1 MEPKCP
7 PDHHIVVSCVK
18 NKTLKTKKGDKK
30 NKSLKNRN
38 TLKTNQLVQKPTL
51 NKNAKINKTIKK
63 TYASTNKTLK
73 KKCKTLQS
81 SNTNMLS
88 SNPTKKELQSY
99 LNMKSY
105 SPTVNKLISVK
116 SITPHKDIFE
126 GICKEEQIYVTT
138 GKDKGKCYKWTSK
151 KAKNYLLDNLKSN
164 KTFNAK
170 ELLGPQQNL
179 SNCWFNTFFIIFFIS
194 DKGRKFTKSFREGMI
209 NGEIKSKDGTINKIP
224 NKIKYPLWLLN
235 KFITATLLGK
245 NDKTLFASKMNTNDI
260 ITKIYSGIPKKYK
273 IRLDS
278 IKNEGEAGNPIYYYL
293 DIISWLN
300 MNNIGQKYPI
310 HYTVIF
316 KWSEL
321 NDLNNYSSSSKK
333 DTEIIKYIK
342 ENKPHVIAIS
352 SSDNF
357 INNGMTDKGVLA
369 TPEDMKKKLEYK
381 IGNMVYKLDS
391 VVVRD
396 VKKNHMSGLLTLN
409 GEEYMFD
416 GENTKSPLM
425 KKKWLKYFN
434 KNKNFKIT
442 SSISEKY
449 NFLKGYSCNIYYRV
463 K

>member
-1 MEPKCP
+1 M
-7 PDHHIVVSCVK
+7 
-18 NKTLKTKKGDKK
+18 
-30 NKSLKNRN
+30 
-38 TLKTNQLVQKPTL
+38 
-51 NKNAKINKTIKK
+51 
-63 TYASTNKTLK
+63 
-73 KKCKTLQS
+73 
-81 SNTNMLS
+81 
-88 SNPTKKELQSY
+88 
-99 LNMKSY
+99 
-105 SPTVNKLISVK
+105 
-116 SITPHKDIFE
+116 
-126 GICKEEQIYVTT
+126 
-138 GKDKGKCYKWTSK
+138 
-151 KAKNYLLDNLKSN
+151 LDNLKSN

-179 SNCWFNTFFIIFFIS
+179 SNCWFNTFFIIFFVS

-352 SSDNF
+352 SSDIF